1 MGRLSALFVAAC
13 MVLIAG
19 SIGAVLYL
27 RFGLSGVEV
36 TIVSIAALTG
46 LALLNALTARSHH
59 RIGESGGQV
68 DDLARGTTDLARQIS
83 ELNRRVAAIEGKAQ
97 AAVEKTL
104 AATQPISA
112 ELGEVGGIIKQ
123 IAETVAA
130 HDTHLKVLAPA
141 NAAAIPPSPAVGPK
155 EPSSVPLSPLLAGLP
170 AATGEKPADITAI
183 KPDLAD
189 KKPSPAA
196 ADVKSA
202 EAKPVDIKPAQA
214 TAAEAKAGEAKPVD
228 VKPLEVKAT
237 EAKPVDIKAPAFKPA
252 EPRPAEPK
260 ASDLKPA
267 DLKPAEPKVPESKPL
282 APKPAAAPTPS
293 FPVGEPA
300 PVAAKPADAKPAE
313 PKPLEPKLPEPKPAM
328 PQPAVASASPPQRI
342 ASGRF
347 KDMEPGA
354 VTAMIR
360 AAVDANRIDLFLQP
374 IVTLPQRKVRYYEAV
389 ARLRVGDGEP
399 VMAGDFLPFAEAAG
413 LMPQID
419 NLMLFRCVQ
428 VVRRLLAKN
437 REIGLFCN
445 LSSSTLA
452 DATTFPQFS
461 EFMEANKSIAPALV
475 FEFTQPALR
484 AMGPIENESLA
495 ALAARGYRFSLDN
508 ISDLRIEP
516 RGLAERGFRFLKV
529 QAAMLLNRTGATM
542 TDIHPQDVAGLL
554 SRFGIDLIAAK
565 IESEAA
571 VVDLLDYDVKY
582 GQGFLFSPPRPVRPE
597 VMQGVGERND
607 VVVREAGQAPAGQA
621 AAAQAS
627 GQPSSAPAP
636 MQPPGQAPAVAHRAS
651 SLAQLARGVVARS

>member
-27 RFGLSGVEV
+27 RFGLNGVEA
-36 TIVSIAALTG
+36 TIVCVAALTG
-46 LALLNALTARSHH
+46 LALLNVVTARANHGT
-59 RIGESGGQV
+59 GEFGGQV
-68 DDLARGTTDLARQIS
+68 DDLARGTADLARQIS
-83 ELNRRVAAIEGKAQ
+83 ELNRRVGAIEGKAQ

-141 NAAAIPPSPAVGPK
+141 NGGALPPSAAAGAK
-155 EPSSVPLSPLLAGLP
+155 EPPLAPLAPLVSALA
-170 AATGEKPADITAI
+170 AAAGDKPADITAV
-183 KPDLAD
+183 KADLEA
-189 KKPSPAA
+189 KPSQA

-202 EAKPVDIKPAQA
+202 EPKPADTKPAQA
-214 TAAEAKAGEAKPVD
+214 KPAETKPTETKAADAKPAETKPADVKPVEAKAAEAK
-228 VKPLEVKAT
+228 
-237 EAKPVDIKAPAFKPA
+237 PAEIKPA
-252 EPRPAEPK
+252 A
-260 ASDLKPA
+260 A
-267 DLKPAEPKVPESKPL
+267 KPAEPKPAEPKLAEPRAAEAKPI
-282 APKPAAAPTPS
+282 APKPAAAPAPS
-293 FPVGEPA
+293 VAEPA
-300 PVAAKPADAKPAE
+300 PVAAKPPEAKPAE
-313 PKPLEPKLPEPKPAM
+313 PKPAAPIPAEPR
-328 PQPAVASASPPQRI
+328 PAVAPASPPQRI

-347 KDMEPGA
+347 KDMDPGA

-452 DATTFPQFS
+452 DSTTFPQFS

-529 QAAMLLNRTGATM
+529 QAAMLLNRTGATQ

-607 VVVREAGQAPAGQA
+607 VVVREAGQAPA
-621 AAAQAS
+621 AQAS
-627 GQPSSAPAP
+627 GQPSGPTP
-636 MQPPGQAPAVAHRAS
+636 IPPPGQAPAVAHRAS